1 MPSTHQQHQSCRLD
15 PSLSMG
21 YNLKWGSVH
30 FNSMQIEETPAG
42 RAQEILNSIVRAYI
56 ETGEPVGSS
65 TLSKLRR
72 SSLSPAS
79 IRNVMAGLADQ
90 GYLSQPHTSAGRV
103 PTEKAFR
110 AYVQS
115 LSARPMASAD
125 AAWVRAE
132 LDGAE
137 TIEARVERSSRIL
150 TELTRNVGI
159 AAALPATEQ
168 ELDQIE
174 LLALAD
180 RRVLMILVTRDRI
193 VQNRVVTLDEVVS
206 QDELNSL
213 RNYVNRNFGG
223 WTLGAARRE
232 LLRRMAEERAAYDA
246 VLRKLTVFYEKGLLE
261 MNQSPEIHMGGAS
274 NLVGLDLHLTRERL
288 RDLFRALEEKKR
300 VVELLDRFLE
310 QPAGQLGI
318 HVGLGDAHPAMKE
331 LALIGVTFGMPGGWL
346 AKIAVLGPMRMQYER
361 VMSAVLHIGRAFE
374 TL

>member
-1 MPSTHQQHQSCRLD
+1 MR
-15 PSLSMG
+15 
-21 YNLKWGSVH
+21 
-30 FNSMQIEETPAG
+30 IEETPAG

-56 ETGEPVGSS
+56 ETGEPVGSR

-110 AYVQS
+110 AYVRS

-132 LDGAE
+132 LGGAE
-137 TIEARVERSSRIL
+137 TIEARVERSSHIL

-159 AAALPATEQ
+159 AAALPATQQ

-193 VQNRVVTLDEVVS
+193 VQNRVVTLDEVIS

-223 WTLGAARRE
+223 WTLDAARRE

-310 QPAGQLGI
+310 QPTGQLRI

-331 LALIGVTFGMPGGWL
+331 LALIGVTFEMPGGLL

-374 TL
+374 SL